1 MNVNYINKKYIPK
14 NFIVYLKSTLYPWM
28 NIFEDMKNNMII
40 FREWDK
46 YYEYYA
52 YLYV

>member
-1 MNVNYINKKYIPK
+1 
-14 NFIVYLKSTLYPWM
+14 M